1 MKYADNFVLLG
12 KEETVIQG
20 TMDRLAEVGRYNGI
34 ERNVEKTKV
43 MRISKKPLIMQII
56 CSI

>member
-1 MKYADNFVLLG
+1 VKYADNFVLLG

-34 ERNVEKTKV
+34 EINVEKTKV
-43 MRISKKPLIMQII
+43 MRISKKPLP
-56 CSI
+56 CRS